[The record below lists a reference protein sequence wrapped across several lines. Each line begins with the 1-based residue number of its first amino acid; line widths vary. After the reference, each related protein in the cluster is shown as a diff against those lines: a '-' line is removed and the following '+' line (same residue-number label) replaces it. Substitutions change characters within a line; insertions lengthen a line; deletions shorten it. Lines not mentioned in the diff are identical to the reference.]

1 MEGKIYGADLVV
13 LFTNPVSHEMA
24 KIARATAVK
33 SGVELVQSH
42 CASASALR
50 GILEVRS
57 SCSGC
62 GKCCGKKGKVS
73 AVRR

>member
-50 GILEVRS
+50 GILTARQNCD
-57 SCSGC
+57 CSGGC
-62 GKCCGKKGKVS
+62 GNCCRKQK
-73 AVRR
+73 